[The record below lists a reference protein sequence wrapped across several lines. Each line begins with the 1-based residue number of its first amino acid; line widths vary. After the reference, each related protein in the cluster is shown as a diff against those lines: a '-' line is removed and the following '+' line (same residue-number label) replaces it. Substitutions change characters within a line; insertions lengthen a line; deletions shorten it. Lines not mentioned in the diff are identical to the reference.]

1 VNRREGR
8 LGRNYAK
15 LWTASVVSNLGD
27 GVDSAALPLLAE
39 ALTRDPLLFA
49 GVAVASRL
57 PWLLLSLHAGAIAD
71 RVDRRR
77 LMVASNLA
85 RFVLMS
91 VLGVAVVTDTA
102 SIWLLY
108 VVALGLGSFEVLFDN
123 AAQTIMPSVIT
134 REQLE
139 RGNGRLFAGE
149 IITNQFA
156 GPPLGALLF
165 GITAALPILLDAG
178 TFLVSAGLIAAM
190 TGSYRSSHARIDR
203 SIDLEARPAADTTAA
218 LDRDVV
224 AEERVANP
232 ATGPAPGPAAGPHAP
247 SGPPRRRLRTEI
259 REGLAWL
266 WQHRLLRT
274 LAILLAAM
282 NGTTMMGMSI
292 FTLYVY
298 GDGSVL
304 GLDPIGYGLLLL
316 SAAGGSLLGGLAA
329 ERLVPRVGRGPA
341 LWLTLLT
348 AVAAP
353 LSIGLT
359 SRVWVVVAAQVV
371 FGFGSVVWN
380 VVTVSLRQSII
391 PDELLGRVNSVYRFL
406 GWGAMP
412 VGSLL
417 GGLIAAGIGLRAT
430 FLAAAALMAC
440 MLLVGV
446 RTITSAEIAGAR
458 NRAAAP

>member
-1 VNRREGR
+1 MIDPKRR
-8 LGRNYAK
+8 LGRNYAR

-27 GVDSAALPLLAE
+27 GIDNAALPLLAE

-49 GVAVASRL
+49 GIAVANRL

-77 LMVASNLA
+77 LMIVSNLA
-85 RFVLMS
+85 RFVLMGM
-91 VLGVAVVTDTA
+91 LGTAVVTGTA

-123 AAQTIMPSVIT
+123 AAQTIMPAVVE
-134 REQLE
+134 RDQLE

-149 IITNQFA
+149 IVTNQFA
-156 GPPLGALLF
+156 GPPLGAFLF

-190 TGSYRSSHARIDR
+190 TGSYRSGQVRIDHTVDP
-203 SIDLEARPAADTTAA
+203 IGHGPVADELVVNPTTS
-218 LDRDVV
+218 
-224 AEERVANP
+224 
-232 ATGPAPGPAAGPHAP
+232 PGPAAGPPPVPAP
-247 SGPPRRRLRTEI
+247 QPPRPRMWADI

-282 NGTTMMGMSI
+282 NGTTMIGMSI

-298 GDGSVL
+298 GEGSIL
-304 GLDPIGYGLLLL
+304 GLDPIGYGFLLL
-316 SAAGGSLLGGLAA
+316 SAAAGSLLGGVAA

-348 AVAAP
+348 AVVVP
-353 LSIGLT
+353 LTIGLT
-359 SRVWVVVAAQVV
+359 SRVWVVVIAQVM

-380 VVTVSLRQSII
+380 VVTVSLRQAII

-412 VGSLL
+412 IGSLI
-417 GGLIAAGIGLRAT
+417 GGGIASLVGLRAP
-430 FLAAAALMAC
+430 FLVAAAIMAC
-440 MLLVGV
+440 ALVVGV
-446 RTITSAEIAGAR
+446 RTITSAELDRAR
-458 NRAAAP
+458 AEATR

>member
-1 VNRREGR
+1 MSRREGR

-57 PWLLLSLHAGAIAD
+57 PWLLLSLPAGAIAD

-77 LMVASNLA
+77 LMVIANLA
-85 RFVLMS
+85 RFGLMS
-91 VLGVAVVTDTA
+91 VLGVSVVTDRA

-123 AAQTIMPSVIT
+123 AAQTIMPSVIA

-149 IITNQFA
+149 IVANQFV

-165 GITAALPILLDAG
+165 GVAAALPILLDAG
-178 TFLVSAGLIAAM
+178 TFLLSAGLIAAM
-190 TGSYRSSHARIDR
+190 TGSYRSGHARIDR
-203 SIDLEARPAADTTAA
+203 NIDLGARSGADATAA
-218 LDRDVV
+218 LDGATV
-224 AEERVANP
+224 ADELVANP
-232 ATGPAPGPAAGPHAP
+232 TTGPSPAAGPRHAP
-247 SGPPRRRLRTEI
+247 AGPPQRPLRADI
-259 REGLAWL
+259 REGFAWL

-292 FTLYVY
+292 FTLYAY
-298 GDGSVL
+298 GDGSIL
-304 GLDPIGYGLLLL
+304 ELAPIGYGLLLM

-341 LWLTLLT
+341 LWLTLLI

-359 SRVWVVVAAQVV
+359 SRVWVVVVAQVV
-371 FGFGSVVWN
+371 VGFGFVVWN
-380 VVTVSLRQSII
+380 VVTVSLRQAII
-391 PDELLGRVNSVYRFL
+391 PDDLLGRVNSVYRFL

-412 VGSLL
+412 IGSLV
-417 GGLIAAGIGLRAT
+417 GGFVATGIGLRAT
-430 FLAAAALMAC
+430 FLAAAGLMAC

-446 RTITSAEIAGAR
+446 GTISSAAIDDARDRARTI
-458 NRAAAP
+458 